1 MELRHNEV
9 ERLLLALF
17 SLSETQRGPLNA
29 RLKHLRRIEEKR
41 EPSGPSWNWYGVD
54 DFLRIV
60 LLFELIDLGLLPS
73 RAFRIVRDGWPGIR
87 ANVANAWHDLTALE
101 SGETV
106 EREVFGVI
114 VHALQE
120 LGASHKMLD
129 VKSPE
134 QIGST
139 TPDAFLEWGLGNYRA
154 FNRHG
159 VFIDLVQLLRACC
172 NAFATQAPKHLSA
185 FRLAMDSLVEDGNGQ
200 AQKAV

>member
-1 MELRHNEV
+1 MRHNEV
-9 ERLLLALF
+9 ERLLVALF

-29 RLKHLRRIEEKR
+29 RLKHLRRIEKKP

-54 DFLRIV
+54 DFLKIV

-73 RAFRIVRDGWPGIR
+73 RAVRIARDGWPGLR
-87 ANVANAWHDLTALE
+87 ANVADAWNDLTALE
-101 SGETV
+101 NGETV
-106 EREVFGVI
+106 QREVLGVI

-120 LGASHKMLD
+120 LGASQKMLD

-172 NAFATQAPKHLSA
+172 NAFATQVPEHQHA
-185 FRLAMDSLVEDGNGQ
+185 FRRAMDSLLEDGNGE